1 MRNRRARATPRG
13 ASRCQASEALSEFT
27 LHFLLTAAGDLGLG
41 DEHQVHGDAGAILVS
56 PVAFPQ
62 QPLRSISLDRSA
74 HAPTHGQAEPVV
86 ALIVL
91 RRNHEKERPID
102 AYAPAEQPTEVRSG
116 SDPLAPSEP
125 GSRTPGRPTCQA
137 PSLFR
142 PFCRRRLSTRRP
154 PFVRMR
160 TRKPCVRR
168 RFRLFGWN
176 VRFIVVSPST
186 GQRR

>member
-13 ASRCQASEALSEFT
+13 ATRGQTSEALSEFT
-27 LHFLLTAAGDLGLG
+27 LHFLLRAAGDLRLG
-41 DEHQVHGDAGAILVS
+41 HEHQVPGHAGATFVS
-56 PVAFPQ
+56 SVALPE
-62 QPLRSISLDRSA
+62 QPLGPIPLDRSA
-74 HAPTHGQAEPVV
+74 HAATHGQAEPVV
-86 ALIVL
+86 ALIIP
-91 RRNHEKERPID
+91 RRNHEKERPVD
-102 AYAPAEQPTEVRSG
+102 AYAPPEQPTEVRGG

-125 GSRTPGRPTCQA
+125 GSETPGRPTFQA

-142 PFCRRRLSTRRP
+142 PFWRRRLSTRRP

-176 VRFIVVSPST
+176 VRFIVGSPST